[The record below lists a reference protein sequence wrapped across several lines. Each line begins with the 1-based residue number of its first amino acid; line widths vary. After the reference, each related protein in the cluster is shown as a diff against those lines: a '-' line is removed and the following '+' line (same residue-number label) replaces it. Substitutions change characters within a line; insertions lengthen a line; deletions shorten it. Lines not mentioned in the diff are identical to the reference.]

1 MTRSIR
7 HSVALASSLLA
18 VPAALAQHPDLEEI
32 VVTASL
38 LRVSAMD
45 LAQSAVVLTGDDL
58 SRQIASS
65 LGESLASQ
73 LGVTA
78 SYFGPKAS
86 RPIIRGLSGE
96 RVLMLL
102 DGISALD
109 VSNLS
114 PDHSVSIEP
123 LLADQIEVLKGPTT
137 LLYGSGAVGGVV
149 NVVDGRLPTQ
159 RERDPIEGA
168 VELRGDTASD
178 ERSIAGRLD
187 GSLGSFGYHLDG
199 YQRDT
204 SDIEIPGLDWS
215 QYIIAEELA
224 EGAEIGATDG
234 KVPNSDS
241 ESSGYTAGFSWF
253 GDDSVVSFAYGRTE
267 TNYGLPGPGE
277 HALEEEVAALPS
289 AAPSAAAAAAGEGEE
304 AIRIDQQ
311 SDRFDFR
318 AEWRELGGFLD
329 NVGLRAAYNDYQ
341 HVELEGSEV
350 GTKFEQTGLD
360 ARLHLGHRELAGWTG
375 TFGLQ
380 YTDLDLEAVGAEA
393 YVPPSQTAG
402 IGLFAVEQ
410 RMFGDWTVDVGA
422 RIEQQEI
429 DVEPFTPGI
438 RDYDGTAYSFAAGL
452 LWDWTGEIAVALHLT
467 RSERHPQAAEL
478 YADGPHLA
486 VQRYEIGDDGLGIE
500 AANTLDF
507 GLRRDGTVT
516 WRASVFYS
524 DFSDYIFPEASGFE
538 ADDLPVYVYRQQD
551 AEFYGAEG
559 EVEFP
564 LWSGG
569 ERELK
574 GRLGADY
581 VRGKLSDGGNLP
593 QMPPLR
599 VTGLVEYDAGPLHGS
614 VGVSWYDAQDDLAEN
629 ELPTDG
635 YTMVDFEV
643 SYRWERWQPG
653 ALFFFKGS
661 NLLDEEARR
670 HSSPLK
676 DFVPLPGR
684 NFILGV
690 RIAR

>member
-1 MTRSIR
+1 MNRSIR
-7 HSVALASSLLA
+7 HSVALASSLSLLA

-32 VVTASL
+32 LVTASP
-38 LRVSAMD
+38 LRASAMD
-45 LAQSAVVLTGDDL
+45 LAQSAVVLAGDDL

-102 DGISALD
+102 DGVSALD

-114 PDHSVSIEP
+114 PDHSVAVEP

-149 NVVDGRLPTQ
+149 NTVDGRIPVN
-159 RERDPIEGA
+159 RDRAPLAGGL
-168 VELRGDTASD
+168 ELRGDTASD

-187 GSLGSFGYHLDG
+187 GKTGAFGWHLDG
-199 YQRDT
+199 YSRDT
-204 SDIEIPGLDWS
+204 DDIDIPGKDWS
-215 QYIIAEELA
+215 KYIIAEELA
-224 EGAEIGATDG
+224 EGEEIEATNG

-241 ESSGYTAGFSWF
+241 ESDGYTAGLSWF
-253 GDDSVVSFAYGRTE
+253 GEHSVIGFAYGRAE

-277 HALEEEVAALPS
+277 HAEEEPGLF
-289 AAPSAAAAAAGEGEE
+289 AAAAADET
-304 AIRIDQQ
+304 IRIDQQ
-311 SDRFDFR
+311 SDRYDFK
-318 AEWRELGGFLD
+318 AEWSELGTFID
-329 NVGLRAAYNDYQ
+329 RVDLRAAYTDYE
-341 HVELEGSEV
+341 HAELEGTEI
-350 GTKFEQTGLD
+350 GTRFMQTGLD
-360 ARLHLGHRELAGWTG
+360 ARVNLTHRAVAEWTG

-380 YTDLDLEAVGAEA
+380 YTDLDLEAIGAEA
-393 YVPPSQTAG
+393 YIPPSRTTG
-402 IGLFAVEQ
+402 IGVFIVEQ
-410 RMFGDWTVDVGA
+410 REFGDWTIDVGG
-422 RIEQQEI
+422 RIEQQQI
-429 DVEPFTPGI
+429 DTDPFTPGI
-438 RDYDGTAYSFAAGL
+438 RDYDGTAYSVAAGA
-452 LWDWTGEIAVALHLT
+452 LWNWTDDLAVALHLT

-486 VQRYEIGDDGLGIE
+486 VQRYEIGDDGLGVE
-500 AANTLDF
+500 AANTIDV
-507 GLRRDGTVT
+507 GLRGDGDIT

-524 DFSDYIFPEASGFE
+524 DFSDYIFPLATGFE
-538 ADDLPVYVYRQQD
+538 ADGLPVFVYRQQD

-564 LWSGG
+564 LWSSG
-569 ERELK
+569 EQALK
-574 GRLGADY
+574 GKLGADY
-581 VRGKLSDGGNLP
+581 VRGKLSNGGDLP
-593 QMPPLR
+593 EMPPLR

-614 VGVSWYDAQDDLAEN
+614 LGVSWYDDQDDLAEN

-643 SYRWERWQPG
+643 SYRWEKWQPG
-653 ALFFFKGS
+653 VLFFLKAS

-676 DFVPLPGR
+676 DYVPLPGR
-684 NFILGV
+684 NLTLGV
-690 RIAR
+690 RMSL